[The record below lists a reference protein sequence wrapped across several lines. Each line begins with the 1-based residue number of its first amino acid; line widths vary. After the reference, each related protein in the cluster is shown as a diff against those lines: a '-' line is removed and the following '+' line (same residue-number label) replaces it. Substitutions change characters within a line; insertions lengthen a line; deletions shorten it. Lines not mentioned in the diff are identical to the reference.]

1 MVKQFS
7 FLRFMYSWKLRLLLF
22 CVNRIQVHATTREV
36 QLDTWANLVMNY
48 QKSLNQPM
56 LNINDEKT
64 DLFVNKELNRR
75 LNVDGRALVMD
86 HLEKTAH
93 ATPVDAKK
101 RDNWEIYWFTLDETA
116 NMIYKWASD
125 NAMLGQVCTTYE
137 IANGDN
143 STDQEFHGLS
153 IEIVLKALKRLEA
166 TGRCEL
172 IDDEGVKFF

>member
-1 MVKQFS
+1 MSNWRRTFQLIDFVVVC
-7 FLRFMYSWKLRLLLF
+7 L

-36 QLDTWANLVMNY
+36 QLNTWANLVMKY
-48 QKSLNQPM
+48 QKSLNQPF

-64 DLFVNKELNRR
+64 DLFLNKELNRR

-86 HLEKTAH
+86 YLEKTAH
-93 ATPVDAKK
+93 ASPVDVKK
-101 RDNWEIYWFTLDETA
+101 RDRWEVYWFTLDELG
-116 NMIYKWASD
+116 NMIYRWAQD

-143 STDQEFHGLS
+143 SIDQEFHSLDM
-153 IEIVLKALKRLEA
+153 EIVLKALRRLEQ